1 MGEVRK
7 MVTYK
12 KLYYD
17 MVSKMDQA
25 LTCCEEGNSIL
36 ACHIMQKAL
45 LDSEEAIISQDIIL
59 DEPFGSE
66 QSDTAGQ

>member
-1 MGEVRK
+1 

-25 LTCCEEGNSIL
+25 LTCLEEGNSIL
-36 ACHIMQKAL
+36 ACCIMQKAL
-45 LDSEEAIISQDIIL
+45 LDSEEAVISQDIIL
-59 DEPFGSE
+59 DEPIGSE
-66 QSDTAGQ
+66 QSDAAGQ